1 MILVYRDAHFHT
13 GSSSRPSMQTLDKRI
28 SASSDQ
34 LDTLRYTSMQ
44 TLDKRISASS
54 DQLDTLR
61 YTSMQ
66 TLDKRI
72 SASSDQRIAHSRS
85 FDLSEMSE

>member
-54 DQLDTLR
+54 DQ
-61 YTSMQ
+61 
-66 TLDKRI
+66 
-72 SASSDQRIAHSRS
+72 RIAHSRS
-85 FDLSEMSE
+85 FDLSKMSE

>member
-54 DQLDTLR
+54 DQ
-61 YTSMQ
+61 
-66 TLDKRI
+66 
-72 SASSDQRIAHSRS
+72 RIAHSRS